1 MRKRQAVLLLL
12 CILLLLSGLGLLLYP
27 SVNAWLEEGR
37 IHQSVE
43 GFRDAV
49 ETAQQPTLPGPSV
62 TTPTEE
68 PVIPY
73 PELLQA
79 MQEYNKSIFANG
91 QADLCDP
98 WSYQAPVFDL
108 AEYGIED
115 GIVGILSIPKMDLEL
130 PIYLGATAE
139 HLAGGAAQLSQTS
152 MPIGGSNT
160 NCVLAGHRGWYGA
173 LFFRHIE
180 LLEIGDEIMITNLWE
195 TLTYTVSEIKVIEP
209 SDIAAV
215 LIQPGR
221 DLVTL
226 LTCHPYGSGGRYR
239 YLVFCERTNYK

>member
-1 MRKRQAVLLLL
+1 MKKMHGILFFL
-12 CILLLLSGLGLLLYP
+12 CVIFLMSGLGLLLYSP
-27 SVNAWLEEGR
+27 VNAWLREGQTR
-37 IHQSVE
+37 QRVEAFQSVANP
-43 GFRDAV
+43 RK
-49 ETAQQPTLPGPSV
+49 PTVPDTIPSA
-62 TTPTEE
+62 PTEA
-68 PVIPY
+68 PTIPY
-73 PELLQA
+73 AALRQA
-79 MQEYNKSIFANG
+79 METYNRSIFENAQSG
-91 QADLCDP
+91 LCDA

-115 GIVGILSIPKMDLEL
+115 GVVGILSIPKMDLEL
-130 PIYLGATAE
+130 PIYLGATSE

-152 MPIGGSNT
+152 MPIGGINT

-180 LLEIGDEIMITNLWE
+180 LLEIGDAVLITNLWE
-195 TLTYTVSEIKVIEP
+195 TLRYTVSEIHVIEP
-209 SDIAAV
+209 DAIDEI

-239 YLVFCERTNYK
+239 YVVYCERME

>member
-1 MRKRQAVLLLL
+1 MNRKRIILRFL
-12 CILLLLSGLGLLLYP
+12 CVSLLLSGLGLLLYP
-27 SVNAWLEEGR
+27 SVNAWLERKKTER
-37 IHQSVE
+37 RVDSFREAVADQIPQPVLSMTSAIDSVE
-43 GFRDAV
+43 
-49 ETAQQPTLPGPSV
+49 ETL
-62 TTPTEE
+62 
-68 PVIPY
+68 PY
-73 PELLQA
+73 PELLEA
-79 MQEYNKSIFANG
+79 MEAYNESIFADK
-91 QADLCDP
+91 QAGLCDP

-139 HLAGGAAQLSQTS
+139 HLASGAAQLSQTS
-152 MPIGGSNT
+152 MPIGGENT

-180 LLEIGDEIMITNLWE
+180 LLEIGDEIMITWE
-195 TLTYTVSEIKVIEP
+195 TLNYTVSEIKVIEP
-209 SDIAAV
+209 NEIDEI

-239 YLVFCERTNYK
+239 YVVYCEHTA

>member
-1 MRKRQAVLLLL
+1 MKRKQIILSFL
-12 CILLLLSGLGLLLYP
+12 CVIFLLSGLGLLLYSP
-27 SVNAWLEEGR
+27 MNAWLEER
-37 IHQSVE
+37 RTLQRVAAFQSVTNP
-43 GFRDAV
+43 RKPTVPDTASPAHTV
-49 ETAQQPTLPGPSV
+49 EPT
-62 TTPTEE
+62 
-68 PVIPY
+68 IPY
-73 PELLQA
+73 ADLRQA
-79 MQEYNKSIFANG
+79 METYNQSIFANA
-91 QADLCDP
+91 QVDLCDA

-115 GIVGILSIPKMDLEL
+115 GVVGILSIPKMDLEL
-130 PIYLGATAE
+130 PIYLGATPE

-152 MPIGGSNT
+152 MPIGGTNT

-180 LLEIGDEIMITNLWE
+180 LLEIGDVVLITNLWE
-195 TLTYTVSEIKVIEP
+195 TLRYTVSEIKVIEP
-209 SDIAAV
+209 DAIDEI

-239 YLVFCERTNYK
+239 YVVYCERMV